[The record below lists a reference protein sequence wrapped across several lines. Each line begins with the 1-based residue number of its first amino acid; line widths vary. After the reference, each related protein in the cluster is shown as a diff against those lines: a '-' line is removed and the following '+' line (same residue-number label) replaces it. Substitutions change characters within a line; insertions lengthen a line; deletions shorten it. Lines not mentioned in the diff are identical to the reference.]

1 MGVAIRGLSPL
12 CHRLRRMPHLLV
24 QLTREVLSA
33 VKRNTLVLTAVLFIF
48 ATFAWAGWANFEYRK
63 QAAERLQASAA
74 KGELVADAAGG
85 AAEYVSPLMGKA
97 APEFELEDLSG
108 NKVSLASYKGK
119 AVLVNFW
126 ATWCAPCKIETP
138 WLVEL
143 RDQYAAQGFEILGV
157 SAEADGV
164 GKDDK
169 AAWDKDKAEIAK
181 AVQRMHMQY
190 PVLIDGDSI
199 SQQYDGLDVLPTS
212 FFLDRNGTVVA
223 TQLGLTSK
231 SEIEANIKKA
241 LGN

>member
-1 MGVAIRGLSPL
+1 MGYAELSSL
-12 CHRLRRMPHLLV
+12 IIAAKMLV
-24 QLTREVLSA
+24 QCFREVLSA
-33 VKRNTLVLTAVLFIF
+33 VKRNTLVFSVVLLIF

-63 QAAERLQASAA
+63 QAAERLLASAA
-74 KGELVADAAGG
+74 KGELLVDAASG
-85 AAEYVSPLMGKA
+85 APEYVSPLMGKA
-97 APEFELEDLSG
+97 APAFELEDLNG

-143 RDQYAAQGFEILGV
+143 RSQYASQGFEILGV
-157 SAEADGV
+157 STEGDGV

-169 AAWDKDKAEIAK
+169 AAWDKDKAAIAK
-181 AVQRMHMQY
+181 SALQMHMQY

-199 SQQYDGLDVLPTS
+199 SEQYGGLDELPTS
-212 FFLDRNGTVVA
+212 FFLDRKGTVVA
-223 TQLGLTSK
+223 AELGLTSK
-231 SEIEANIKKA
+231 SDLEANIKKA